1 MNNSFVTP
9 SALIVDWGG
18 VLTNGLDHML
28 TGWTE
33 NENIDLQTYY
43 DVFNK
48 WLGPEAEKELRIN
61 PIHALER
68 GEMTVPDFEKEL
80 ARALKNLGNIKVQK
94 DGLLERMF
102 EFFEHAPDMNGLVHR
117 ARKMGFKTALLS
129 NSWGN
134 SYPRD
139 GWDELFDEVIISGE
153 VGMRKPDA
161 EIYLHTL
168 NLLKVKPNEAVFVD
182 DLIHNVHGA
191 KEVGIVGVLHTEY
204 EKTKK
209 ELELIFGVNFD

>member
-1 MNNSFVTP
+1 MNNNFVTP

-80 ARALKNLGNIKVQK
+80 ARALKNLGNIQVQE
-94 DGLLERMF
+94 DGL
-102 EFFEHAPDMNGLVHR
+102 
-117 ARKMGFKTALLS
+117 
-129 NSWGN
+129 
-134 SYPRD
+134 
-139 GWDELFDEVIISGE
+139 
-153 VGMRKPDA
+153 
-161 EIYLHTL
+161 
-168 NLLKVKPNEAVFVD
+168 
-182 DLIHNVHGA
+182 
-191 KEVGIVGVLHTEY
+191 
-204 EKTKK
+204 
-209 ELELIFGVNFD
+209 